1 MRVFMPLA
9 AAAAILLGAAAPNAR
24 AATPAQ
30 TVEIA
35 GFAFKPAVLTVA
47 AGSSVTFVN
56 RDQEAHTVVAQN
68 GAFNS
73 SGLDTNDRWTVRLP
87 KPGTYRYF
95 CSLHPYMK
103 GTIVVRAMGSMH

>member
-1 MRVFMPLA
+1 MRVFMLLA
-9 AAAAILLGAAAPNAR
+9 VAAAILLGAAPQAG
-24 AATPAQ
+24 AATAAP

-35 GFAFKPAVLTVA
+35 GFAFKPAVLTVS
-47 AGSSVTFVN
+47 AGSAVTFVN

-68 GAFNS
+68 GSFNS
-73 SGLDTNDRWTVRLP
+73 SGLDTNDRWTVRIS

-103 GTIVVRAMGSMH
+103 GTIVVRALRGMH